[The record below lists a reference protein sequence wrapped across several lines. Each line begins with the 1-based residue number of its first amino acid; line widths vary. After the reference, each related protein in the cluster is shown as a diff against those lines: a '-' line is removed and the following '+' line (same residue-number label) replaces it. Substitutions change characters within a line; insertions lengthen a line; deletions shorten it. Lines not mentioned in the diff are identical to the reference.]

1 MQYQMEKPMRFT
13 LIFYSIIFTLTGFSQ
28 QTKLT
33 DAISKCKKGEY
44 VIMEVRMQ
52 LEDEFQTI
60 EGNEAANLSRVAI
73 FTGKNK
79 NNELLSRGFSGY
91 NQVVQYLN
99 QIENFGF
106 VLNQTYSIK
115 GNSLL
120 ITHYVF
126 RKQKR

>member
-1 MQYQMEKPMRFT
+1 
-13 LIFYSIIFTLTGFSQ
+13 
-28 QTKLT
+28 
-33 DAISKCKKGEY
+33 
-44 VIMEVRMQ
+44 MEVRMQ

-99 QIENFGF
+99 QLENFGF